1 MNNELFVVKKL
12 VNLLISERINVL
24 QQSKVIVN
32 RVTHLTKDAS

>member
-12 VNLLISERINVL
+12 VNLLISERINVF

-32 RVTHLTKDAS
+32 RVTHLTENAS